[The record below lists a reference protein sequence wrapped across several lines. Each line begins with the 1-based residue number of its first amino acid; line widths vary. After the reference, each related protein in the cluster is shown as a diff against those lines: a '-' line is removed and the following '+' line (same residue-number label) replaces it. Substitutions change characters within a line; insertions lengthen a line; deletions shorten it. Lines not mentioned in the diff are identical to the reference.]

1 MVANPWDFS
10 DPSATFD
17 NPGYRFDGTQ
27 PSGPVLPPSPQLPNG
42 GPGLYGN
49 RVTYNSVL
57 VGEIAVLPT
66 DFISKLQIGETL
78 NSATT
83 VISVYSGVDPNPSAM
98 LAGTPTIAGT
108 VVNTLIAPTIVGCIY
123 EVKVLAIT
131 SLGQTLVLTGYLAV
145 VPDLP

>member
-1 MVANPWDFS
+1 MASTWT
-10 DPSATFD
+10 AD
-17 NPGYRFDGTQ
+17 NASITADNTNYLADGTVLN
-27 PSGPVLPPSPQLPNG
+27 PSLPASPVLPNG

-66 DFISKLQIGETL
+66 DFISKLQVGESIL
-78 NSATT
+78 SAVAT
-83 VISVYSGVDPNPSAM
+83 ISVYSGIDSNPSAM
-98 LAGTPTIAGT
+98 LAGTPTVSGT
-108 VVNTLIAPTIVGCIY
+108 VVNTLIAPTVVGCIY
-123 EVKVLAIT
+123 EVKILAVT